1 MEPLHRDKPN
11 CKPPR
16 TTQSVEISRKKL
28 RPLTASKKTPETLNP
43 LNLIGVLHNIHY
55 QTKYNRDYP
64 LIIHAKTR
72 R

>member
-1 MEPLHRDKPN
+1 
-11 CKPPR
+11 
-16 TTQSVEISRKKL
+16 VEISRKKL